1 MSSDGENVFN
11 SQAAKDAPVRER
23 KMTEKGRLNQIET
36 RKKNRKKAYIN
47 LNKHIA
53 LVFESI
59 QQEKT
64 DLEHLEYLR
73 DRLDRLKDQFNEAQ
87 KAYDDVLEDERDKS
101 ESYIWFDLRD
111 RETVECR
118 LRLSEAIRANERK
131 IAASSC
137 QSSVSFVRS
146 RSTKR

>member
-101 ESYIWFDLRD
+101 ESYPWFDFLG
-111 RETVECR
+111 
-118 LRLSEAIRANERK
+118 
-131 IAASSC
+131 
-137 QSSVSFVRS
+137 
-146 RSTKR
+146 